1 MKKIFCLISAMLLS
15 TSGLQAAG
23 FNSSAVGTTGG
34 SFLSFGA
41 GARAIAMGGAY
52 TAAADDASAAFWN
65 PA

>member
-1 MKKIFCLISAMLLS
+1 MKKALSLVSAMLLLV
-15 TSGLQAAG
+15 SGLQAAG
-23 FNSSAVGTTGG
+23 FKSSAVGTTGG